1 MPAQKQLYRQ
11 GMNSK
16 RYWESLPQKR
26 RESVQDLNGWCFGL
40 KTVVHQNHHSSLGLA
55 QTKFDLGQ
63 MQRYCSR
70 CIPESDTKMMGCLS
84 AKNQREAG
92 IGRFVPLVAAPAE
105 R

>member
-1 MPAQKQLYRQ
+1 MGISATK
-11 GMNSK
+11 
-16 RYWESLPQKR
+16 ET
-26 RESVQDLNGWCFGL
+26 RERSRFEWMVFRS

-70 CIPESDTKMMGCLS
+70 CIPESDTKMMGFLS

-92 IGRFVPLVAAPAE
+92 IGRFVPLVAAPVE